1 MRKTI
6 IIILTTLT
14 LSSCNYE
21 YKLCDCNSAD
31 EKVKI
36 YSDILNEL
44 VEHHFYNRYLGKDE
58 QKIFNKYASN
68 NPDTAKISREVIQLQ
83 NNLFNDTT
91 RFCIIYLDTVYRPDF
106 NQWTYYQN
114 DTGQYAR
121 EFKDLINTFTI
132 DGLSVIDS
140 LNSMQLSLKPSDFQL
155 CTSKVL
161 SLQNFNNQKGKCAI
175 GIVSFSKVF
184 LDKAKTKGLL
194 YYNFRCGEFC
204 GKGELLVIKK
214 INNRWTISDTFEKWI
229 S

>member
-1 MRKTI
+1 M
-6 IIILTTLT
+6 
-14 LSSCNYE
+14 
-21 YKLCDCNSAD
+21 
-31 EKVKI
+31 KI

-140 LNSMQLSLKPSDFQL
+140 LNSMQLSFEAKR
-155 CTSKVL
+155 L
-161 SLQNFNNQKGKCAI
+161 STLHFESFITTKLQQSKGKMCNWYRKFFKS
-175 GIVSFSKVF
+175 VS
-184 LDKAKTKGLL
+184 
-194 YYNFRCGEFC
+194 
-204 GKGELLVIKK
+204 
-214 INNRWTISDTFEKWI
+214 
-229 S
+229 